1 MRAGRCRHPYAFLAP
16 KLSSKQLQLHCQG
29 GAAASQ
35 PRERAANPSL
45 PGMLQVLST
54 NPFGFGTSCYPL
66 RPPTSPAETKAA
78 LLLSLRIT
86 TALRRHGGKCRGHD
100 AISMETCSIKTC
112 VSHLFCPH
120 GSQSSS
126 QIKHVKHHCPELGN
140 VCYREGTQ
148 RALEVLGRKFRI
160 CATPKQSVAQA
171 LGWLQYRHLHAS
183 ISPAQL

>member
-1 MRAGRCRHPYAFLAP
+1 MSTHRCRHPYAFLAP

-45 PGMLQVLST
+45 PGMLQDPS
-54 NPFGFGTSCYPL
+54 PASGFGTSCDPL
-66 RPPTSPAETKAA
+66 RPPANPAETMADF
-78 LLLSLRIT
+78 LLSLRVT
-86 TALRRHGGKCRGHD
+86 TALRRHGAKCRGHD
-100 AISMETCSIKTC
+100 AISTQTCSIKTC

-120 GSQSSS
+120 GSKSSS
-126 QIKHVKHHCPELGN
+126 QIKHVKHHCPQLGN

-148 RALEVLGRKFRI
+148 RALEDLGRKFRI